1 MGVIFNATDVS
12 GQQIVVPTPTK
23 DTMLAVLS
31 SPQATQTKKDLATD
45 ILNWYSAQSA
55 KLPLTGNTELD
66 RAAQLMLTEF
76 NAKSLWDGS
85 YPLEKRSVNDAEKTV
100 IFFAKTGEPIASA
113 A

>member
-1 MGVIFNATDVS
+1 MGVKFNTTDVS

-23 DTMLAVLS
+23 DAMLAVLS
-31 SPQATQTKKDLATD
+31 SPQVTQTQKDLATD

-66 RAAQLMLTEF
+66 RAAQLMLIELD
-76 NAKSLWDGS
+76 ASSLWNGG
-85 YPLEKRSVNDAEKTV
+85 YRLEKNTSHGVEKTIV
-100 IFFAKTGEPIASA
+100 VDASGKPVPTA